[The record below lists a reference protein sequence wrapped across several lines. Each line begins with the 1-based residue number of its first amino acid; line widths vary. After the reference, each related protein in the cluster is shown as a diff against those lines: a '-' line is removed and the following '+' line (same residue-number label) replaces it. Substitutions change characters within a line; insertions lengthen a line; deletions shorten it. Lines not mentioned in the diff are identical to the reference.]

1 MKRINVCLRWVLALG
16 LLATAAMA
24 GDSKTYR
31 VTLPEGKIGSVA
43 VNVGDY
49 SLAVDGNKVQ
59 FKDLKSGKA
68 FDVTAKVENLTKK
81 TDSAEVHSNKV
92 DGVTNISE
100 IRPGGSKIRLDFR
113 EQTTP

>member
-1 MKRINVCLRWVLALG
+1 MNVCLRWALALG

-24 GDSKTYR
+24 GDSKSYR
-31 VTLPEGKIGSVA
+31 VTLPEGKIGNVA
-43 VNVGDY
+43 VDAGDY

-59 FKDLKSGKA
+59 FKELKSGKA
-68 FDVTAKVENLTKK
+68 FDVAAKVETLTKK
-81 TDSAEVHSNKV
+81 TDSAEVHSSKV
-92 DGVTNISE
+92 DGVTKISE